1 MIGAAAGAV
10 GVVAVAV
17 AVAVGLGEIPEG
29 MEGEV
34 EGTEVEVEVEGTE
47 VEVEVEGTEVEV
59 EVEGAGA
66 VVNAKWQP
74 KRIQRSIPQ
83 SDGEDLNS
91 RTVLE
96 NNMNSRN

>member
-29 MEGEV
+29 MEG
-34 EGTEVEVEVEGTE
+34 EVEGTE